1 MFLYIVKQNKSE
13 KLLEEKNS
21 KIRKQSN
28 AFKGFACSYNVEI
41 LDSFNPELELKDT
54 QFGVTGTFA
63 LLVCL

>member
-1 MFLYIVKQNKSE
+1 MKQNKSE

-28 AFKGFACSYNVEI
+28 SFKGFACSYNVEI